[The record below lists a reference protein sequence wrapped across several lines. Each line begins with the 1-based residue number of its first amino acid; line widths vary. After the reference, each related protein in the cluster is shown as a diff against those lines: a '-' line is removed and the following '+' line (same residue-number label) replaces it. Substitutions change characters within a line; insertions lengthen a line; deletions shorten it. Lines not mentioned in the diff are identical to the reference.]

1 MLGMLWAAAAAPL
14 APSSSERRSDRTEA
28 ACSIVPVPARARRVG
43 GPLAVPRR
51 CRILLGEQAAPVER
65 YAAERLSV
73 LLGAWLGMRAEIA
86 QLPQQR
92 ARDGLEILLGTA
104 ASNSM
109 VKTLSA
115 GRALRA
121 SRPDAN
127 LEGYSIRV
135 ILEGKR
141 TTLLVAGGGPAGA
154 LYGAMTAWQMFHR
167 DGKQL
172 LLERLSVD
180 DEPAVPVRAM
190 YIIPGRLGLGWSG
203 GPRGQVAKIP
213 ADKLLQP
220 RSVWQYYLDWL
231 AEHRVNLICY
241 ETCRGVPVPPG
252 LKEMVAEAHRR
263 GIRFFGNIRYV
274 GNWDPNSYI
283 CASDPAQVSE
293 VLGYC
298 RAYLDAGCDGL
309 AYLADDISP
318 AFLGGHCERC
328 KKQFGG
334 LAGEQAFLLRKM
346 VELAQSSGVQPED
359 VYFCPT
365 YYHAY
370 DGTHRDY
377 FLTFSSDPLLR
388 RVPFFMTFYD
398 PEQIQRFEKDTGLK
412 YIWWYNGPRSL
423 SYFYRRGEKYTGIEA
438 MYYPLEFGWHGLK
451 WERGKGFVLPSPDV
465 EKRFAE
471 MAPYSRVF
479 WMCCGGDTR
488 ITHAE
493 YAHAMWGIYS
503 WNPRAFNQA
512 EAETAVLARLMGVRA
527 AAQVQRLNQACLQI
541 AAMQDRPSRPSGAD
555 LQVPLRQARE
565 ALERA
570 RRCYDRH
577 RKAVGDPLY
586 GDSGAQFV
594 INTLDRYGK
603 ALDAVQSA
611 IER

>member
-1 MLGMLWAAAAAPL
+1 MLGIVFVVGMVGSGASPAGAESAPAFRGL
-14 APSSSERRSDRTEA
+14 
-28 ACSIVPVPARARRVG
+28 VPMPVRMRRVG
-43 GPLAVPRR
+43 APLKVPGR
-51 CRILLGEQAAPVER
+51 CRILLGETASPVER
-65 YAAERLSV
+65 YAAERLSA
-73 LLGAWLGMRAEIA
+73 LLAAWLGMRAEIA
-86 QLPQQR
+86 ELPQQR
-92 ARDGLEILLGTA
+92 GKEAFDIVMGTA
-104 ASNSM
+104 ASNSV
-109 VKTLSA
+109 VKTLCA
-115 GRALRA
+115 RRALWATRA
-121 SRPDAN
+121 DSNP
-127 LEGYSIRV
+127 EGYSIRV
-135 ILEGKR
+135 IIESKR

-172 LLERLSVD
+172 LLERLSID

-190 YIIPGRLGLGWSG
+190 YIIPRRLGLGWSG
-203 GPRGQVAKIP
+203 GPRGQVSKTP
-213 ADKLLQP
+213 ADKLLQR

-252 LKEMVAEAHRR
+252 LKEMVTEAHRR

-334 LAGEQAFLLRKM
+334 LAGEQAFLLRQI
-346 VELAQSSGVQPED
+346 VELAQANGVKAED

-377 FLTFSSDPLLR
+377 FLAFSTDALLR

-398 PEQIQRFEKDTGLK
+398 PQEIQGFEKDTGLK
-412 YIWWYNGPRSL
+412 YMWWYNGPRSL

-451 WERGKGFVLPSPDV
+451 WERGKGFVLPAPDV

-471 MAPYSRVF
+471 MAPYSKVF
-479 WMCCGGDTR
+479 WMCCGGDDR

-493 YAHAMWGIYS
+493 YAHAMWGVYS

-512 EAETAVLARLMGVRA
+512 DAEAAVLARLMGVRA
-527 AAQVQRLNQACLQI
+527 AAEVQRLNQACLQI
-541 AAMQDRPSRPSGAD
+541 AAIQDRPSPPSAAE
-555 LQVPLRQARE
+555 LQAPLKQARE

-594 INTLDRYGK
+594 ISTLDRYGK
-603 ALDAVQSA
+603 ALDAAQSA
-611 IER
+611 TER